1 MAGDFEPIIIDMPGR
16 TIRVWAVADVHIGS
30 KECDLD
36 GFRAFLG
43 RVMDDPD
50 SFIALAGDMVDNA
63 VTGCP
68 SSTYGSD
75 PEAQIEQAVELLQ
88 PLADSGKILS
98 IVSGNHEARTQRLA
112 GISPAALIAYKLGVA
127 DRYRENMAFVRVNL
141 RNGNVQDTYNLLVM
155 HGASRAKK
163 SKFMPEGVD
172 VFISGHT
179 HDPGIEKPARLI
191 FTQKG
196 NVVVKP
202 MLSITATSWLSYG
215 GYGAA
220 KMYTPKA
227 TSDPQCVELEFTNTN
242 SRTGRIRSVW

>member
-43 RVMDDPD
+43 RVMADPD
-50 SFIALAGDMVDNA
+50 SFVVLAGDLIDNA

-68 SSTYGSD
+68 ASIYGSE
-75 PEAQIEQAVELLQ
+75 PEFQISQAVELLK
-88 PLADSGKILS
+88 PLADDGRILAM
-98 IVSGNHEARTQRLA
+98 VSGNHEARTLKLA
-112 GISPAALIAYKLGVA
+112 GIDPSALIAYKLGIA
-127 DRYRENMAFVRVNL
+127 DRFRENMAFLRVNL
-141 RNGNVQDTYNLLVM
+141 KNGKVQNTYNLLVM

-172 VFISGHT
+172 VFVSGHT
-179 HDPGIEKPARLI
+179 HEPSVEKPARII

-196 NVVVKP
+196 RVIVKP
-202 MLSITATSWLSYG
+202 MVSITATSWLCYG

-220 KMYTPKA
+220 RMYTPKA
-227 TSDPQCVELEFTNTN
+227 TSDPQSVELEFTNSN
-242 SRTGRIRSVW
+242 NRAGRVRTVW